1 MKRGLTYDDV
11 SLVPQYNNVSTRL
24 EPDLSTWLTKN
35 LAIGCP
41 LIPANM
47 DCVIST
53 ELAEVVLKNEGIPI
67 FHRFADTADKLE
79 WTQKFEMQCILS
91 SGVNKEDLE
100 FVDFVLRRGVPVLG
114 ICFDV
119 AHGHSKKMVEAIR
132 YTRELSEKHNWGLE
146 IIAGNVCTPLGYQ
159 DLVNAGA
166 DAVKVGIGGGSAC
179 TTRKVTGFGV
189 PQFTAIYECAK
200 IANKLRVPIIA
211 DGAIRGS
218 DDIVKALAAGA
229 ATVMIGKLFAATKES
244 AAEKVKGRDGGIE
257 ARYRGQASMEFQLD
271 HFGEVKE
278 GTVPEGESMYIPVT
292 GTAQELI
299 DRLLGGVRSGMTY
312 GGARSIKELQRKA
325 EFIEVTDSYPI
336 ESGVRKG

>member
-1 MKRGLTYDDV
+1 
-11 SLVPQYNNVSTRL
+11 
-24 EPDLSTWLTKN
+24 
-35 LAIGCP
+35 
-41 LIPANM
+41 M
-47 DCVIST
+47 DCVIGT
-53 ELAEVVLKNEGIPI
+53 ELAEVILKNGGFPI
-67 FHRFADTADKLE
+67 FHRFADTATKLE

-119 AHGHSKKMVEAIR
+119 AHGHSKKMLEAVR
-132 YTRELSEKHNWGLE
+132 YTKDLSEKHNWGIE
-146 IIAGNVCTPLGYQ
+146 VIAGNVCTPMGYT
-159 DLVNAGA
+159 DLVHAGA
-166 DAVKVGIGGGSAC
+166 DAVKIGIGGGSAC

-229 ATVMIGKLFAATKES
+229 STVMIGKLFAGTEES
-244 AAEKVKGRDGGIE
+244 AAKKFATPELVNAI
-257 ARYRGQASMEFQLD
+257 YRGQASEDFQLD
-271 HFGEVKE
+271 HFGEVKA
-278 GTVPEGESMYIPVT
+278 GTVPEGESMWIPVT

-312 GGARSIKELQRKA
+312 GGARNIKELQRKA